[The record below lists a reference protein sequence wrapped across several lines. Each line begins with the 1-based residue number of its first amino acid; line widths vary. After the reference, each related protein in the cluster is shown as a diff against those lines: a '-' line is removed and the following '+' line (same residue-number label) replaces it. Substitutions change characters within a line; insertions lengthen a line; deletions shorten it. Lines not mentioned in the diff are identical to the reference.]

1 MRRGFFVKRS
11 SMIPES
17 DFRAAADGRFTGWDL
32 EWFGVDAHGHV
43 AGFTNAG
50 FALVPAAVFD
60 SYSLYNRTLDII
72 DSLPRRG
79 RAEWIA
85 VRPPCGD
92 TWDDWSARGL
102 FAYDWNW
109 NSGSPLPTLPYR
121 QMCQPTLPLHVSEL
135 PDDIAGYIGQVAF
148 TSLRFPDTVKIV
160 QAFPELLL

>member
-1 MRRGFFVKRS
+1 
-11 SMIPES
+11 MIPEA
-17 DFRAAADGRFTGWDL
+17 DFRAAAEGMFPGWDL
-32 EWFGVDAHGHV
+32 EWFGVDADGHV

-72 DSLPRRG
+72 DSLPRCG

-92 TWDDWSARGL
+92 KWDDWSARGL

-109 NSGSPLPTLPYR
+109 NSGSSLPTLPYR
-121 QMCQPTLPLHVSEL
+121 QMCRPTVPLHVSEL
-135 PDDIAGYIGQVAF
+135 PADVAGYIGLVAF
-148 TSLRFPDTVKIV
+148 TSLRFPDAVKLA
-160 QAFPELLL
+160 QAFP

>member
-1 MRRGFFVKRS
+1 
-11 SMIPES
+11 MITEA
-17 DFRAAADGRFTGWDL
+17 DFRAAADGMCPGPDL
-32 EWFGVDAHGHV
+32 EWFGVDADGHV

-92 TWDDWSARGL
+92 TRDDWSARGL
-102 FAYDWNW
+102 FAFDW
-109 NSGSPLPTLPYR
+109 NSGSPLPTLPYC
-121 QMCQPTLPLHVSEL
+121 QMCRPTVPLHVSEL
-135 PDDIAGYIGQVAF
+135 PDDVAGYIGLVAF
-148 TSLRFPDTVKIV
+148 TSLRFSDTVKIV